1 MFFIKL
7 AILGIIGGIIGYL
20 TNTIA
25 VKMIFRPLKPIKIPI
40 LGFTLQ
46 GLIPKRRL
54 EIAKNIGEVVEKELI
69 SIEEII
75 DKFLESEGKDEL
87 VEKMKVKIITAIE
100 SNLPPIAS
108 MFGSKIIEYAN
119 EILDKEMDAMVS
131 EAIENLVEKAHLHVK
146 LETVIEEK
154 INQFELEKI
163 EDIVMQIAKK
173 ELRHIEILGGFIG
186 FAIGIFQ
193 GLIVLNI

>member
-1 MFFIKL
+1 
-7 AILGIIGGIIGYL
+7 
-20 TNTIA
+20 
-25 VKMIFRPLKPIKIPI
+25 
-40 LGFTLQ
+40 
-46 GLIPKRRL
+46 
-54 EIAKNIGEVVEKELI
+54 
-69 SIEEII
+69 
-75 DKFLESEGKDEL
+75 
-87 VEKMKVKIITAIE
+87 
-100 SNLPPIAS
+100 
-108 MFGSKIIEYAN
+108 
-119 EILDKEMDAMVS
+119 MVS